1 MSFLIVSPT
10 LPPTPARARVQ
21 IQTHFT
27 HPSWPLLLLPK
38 FPDMLSHSWLTLA
51 PRWKA
56 PCFISNLLSH
66 LFILHWKLMWT
77 LWPLEF
83 AINFITINH
92 ECKYNC
98 ISQAWTSF
106 KRLGKKNCSL
116 NLLSNETSMDSG
128 SIWCCLKIFCFLKSA
143 HAAERDSSVNN
154 STISYRMY

>member
-1 MSFLIVSPT
+1 MSFLIVPPT

-21 IQTHFT
+21 TQTHFT
-27 HPSWPLLLLPK
+27 HPSWPLLLLSK

-51 PRWKA
+51 PWWKA
-56 PCFISNLLSH
+56 PCFIISLLSH

-106 KRLGKKNCSL
+106 KRLGKKMFLEFIKQWNFYGFWEHL
-116 NLLSNETSMDSG
+116 MLLKDILLFKKCKRCRKG
-128 SIWCCLKIFCFLKSA
+128 LFC
-143 HAAERDSSVNN
+143 
-154 STISYRMY
+154 